1 MHADAK
7 WLKTRSHDN
16 KLQVASRQIGGQ
28 PNLQMIHIVYQ
39 LMTVYTTCVYGE
51 EGPVP
56 TRDAQ

>member
-1 MHADAK
+1 MQMRSGYPQAIT
-7 WLKTRSHDN
+7 LKP
-16 KLQVASRQIGGQ
+16 QVASRQIGGQ

-39 LMTVYTTCVYGE
+39 LMTAYTTCVHGE

>member
-1 MHADAK
+1 MQMRSGYPQAIT
-7 WLKTRSHDN
+7 LKP
-16 KLQVASRQIGGQ
+16 QVASRQIGGQ